1 MIRFPLCCYS
11 SLSLDASLSL
21 FLYPPPPPSP
31 FVHPYCSSTSNPVC
45 MSRLEKSHSLS
56 ADVQSKEYCLFGVF
70 FLLLLL
76 LFSFFFLDRIRSP
89 CSHASKG
96 IFNSQSYAS
105 CFQKLLNDTD
115 SIVSRLVC
123 EQFASV
129 VAGAEFKEPPSSFLT
144 ESKQSAAFICFS
156 HVYHSAAAE
165 PLILSSLSLFICLDS
180 LSHRGKLWLCLS
192 SRRPSVPL
200 MQRPALS
207 VLQDNQLT

>member
-1 MIRFPLCCYS
+1 MGGGF
-11 SLSLDASLSL
+11 
-21 FLYPPPPPSP
+21 
-31 FVHPYCSSTSNPVC
+31 
-45 MSRLEKSHSLS
+45 
-56 ADVQSKEYCLFGVF
+56 FGF
-70 FLLLLL
+70 FLLLLY
-76 LFSFFFLDRIRSP
+76 FLDRIRSP

-123 EQFASV
+123 EQFDGV

-180 LSHRGKLWLCLS
+180 LSHRGKLWLRLS
-192 SRRPSVPL
+192 CRRPSVPL

>member
-1 MIRFPLCCYS
+1 MLLFFPVPGCFPFTLP
-11 SLSLDASLSL
+11 LPPH
-21 FLYPPPPPSP
+21 PPPPLYIPTAVQQAIQYACAGLKNLT
-31 FVHPYCSSTSNPVC
+31 FYQQMCKA
-45 MSRLEKSHSLS
+45 KSIGIFFS
-56 ADVQSKEYCLFGVF
+56 GF
-70 FLLLLL
+70 FLLLLY
-76 LFSFFFLDRIRSP
+76 FLDRIRSP
-89 CSHASKG
+89 CSHTSKG

-123 EQFASV
+123 EQFAGV

-180 LSHRGKLWLCLS
+180 LSHRGKLWLRLS
-192 SRRPSVPL
+192 CRRPSVPL